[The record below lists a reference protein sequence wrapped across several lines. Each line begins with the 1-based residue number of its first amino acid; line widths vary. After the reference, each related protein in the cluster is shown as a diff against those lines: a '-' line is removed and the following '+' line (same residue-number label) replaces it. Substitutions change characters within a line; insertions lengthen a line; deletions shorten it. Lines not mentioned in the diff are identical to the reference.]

1 MSATSTTRVAALV
14 PEEQVSVFQEALS
27 VEGVKV
33 VHAADP
39 NAAATTA
46 SVILCDADSK
56 DGWPGMMPQILD
68 RQPKA
73 RVILMSRLAD
83 ERMWVEALNAGA
95 HDLLAKPCP
104 QQALCAAVRSALQ
117 LRWQPQAA

>member
-1 MSATSTTRVAALV
+1 LV
-14 PEEQVSVFQEALS
+14 PEEHLNAFQKALS
-27 VEGVKV
+27 EEGVKV

-39 NAAATTA
+39 AAAATA
-46 SVILCDADSK
+46 SSVILCDADSK
-56 DGWPGMMPQILD
+56 DGWSGMMPQILN

-104 QQALCAAVRSALQ
+104 QQALCAAVRSALEP
-117 LRWQPQAA
+117 RWQFQAA